1 MEESGR
7 LRTHAR
13 EIWMAGL
20 DAVRAG
26 PLVEAA
32 LRVTDEDIHVGERE
46 IPRERVSSVT
56 IVGAGKAGADM
67 AEAAERVLLAG
78 LGPDI
83 PIQGW
88 VNVPDETARELRH
101 VHLHRARQGHD
112 NLPFEAGVD
121 GAERILS
128 VAGILGPRD
137 LLLCLWSG
145 GASTLLPCPAE
156 GVSLLDKR
164 DVTGLLHA
172 RGASIEEINA
182 VRKHLS
188 RVKGG
193 RLADAARRGHVA
205 SLIVSDVVGDPLH
218 VIASGPTA
226 PDPST
231 YEDAWCVL
239 ETYDLIGDPATP
251 GSVLACVAR
260 GLAGALDETPFRVG
274 EHVSNH
280 VIGANRDALRAAAG
294 RARALGYRVV
304 DLSSYVE
311 GETAEV
317 GVMLASL
324 ARGVRNEGSP
334 AAAPAC
340 VIMGGETT
348 VTLGPDPGKGGR
360 NQELVLSS
368 LIHLGRRELRDVLIL
383 SAGTDGEDG
392 PTDAAG
398 AFADLAVLDAAMDAG
413 FDPIDH
419 LERHDA
425 HPFFEAGGGLFHT
438 GWTGTNVMDLRVLLV
453 GDPE

>member
-1 MEESGR
+1 MEDPGR
-7 LRTHAR
+7 LRRHAR
-13 EIWMAGL
+13 DIWMAGL

-26 PLVEAA
+26 PLVKDA
-32 LRVTDEDIHVGERE
+32 LHVTDDDIRIGGRE

-67 AEAAERVLLAG
+67 AEAAERVLSDG
-78 LGPDI
+78 LGADV

-88 VNVPDETARELRH
+88 VNVPDETVRALEH
-101 VHLHRARQGHD
+101 VHLHAARQGHD
-112 NLPFEAGVD
+112 NLPSEAGVD

-145 GASTLLPCPAE
+145 GASSLLPCPAE
-156 GVSLLDKR
+156 GIRLADKR
-164 DVTGLLHA
+164 AVTSLLHA
-172 RGASIEEINA
+172 RGASIEEVNA

-188 RVKGG
+188 RIKGG

-205 SLIVSDVVGDPLH
+205 SLIVSDVVGDPLD

-231 YEDAWCVL
+231 FEDAWCVL
-239 ETYDLIGDPATP
+239 ETYELIGDPAVP
-251 GSVLACVAR
+251 AAVIELVER
-260 GLAGALDETPFRVG
+260 GLEGAIDETPFRVG

-280 VIGANRDALRAAAG
+280 VIGANRDALRAAAE
-294 RARALGYRVV
+294 RARGLGYRVV

-324 ARGVRNEGSP
+324 ARGVRHEGSP

-348 VTLGPDPGKGGR
+348 VTLGESPGKGGR
-360 NQELVLSS
+360 NQELVLSA
-368 LIHLGRRELRDVLIL
+368 LVHLGRRELRDALIL

-425 HPFFEAGGGLFHT
+425 HPFFEAGGGLFQT

-453 GDPE
+453 GAP